1 MRLAFRDRS
10 SPPMPSPPSSS
21 TCSRTTTSY
30 SCRVRSASAKSSGD
44 EVSVIFAVVGHGT
57 EQLAGLQAGD
67 TVDDARPARPRL
79 QPQGRRQ
86 LHSCRRR
93 TRRALAN
100 LRRAKLA
107 EHDASFAT
115 AVFGYR
121 NDHFA
126 EEYVSRYA
134 DWSWSIDDAEGNV
147 VDLLNKLEQGDDLKA
162 LRSQADHFLSCGP
175 LPMMKAVA
183 DWAAE
188 RGIPAQLSMEQ
199 RMGCGYGTC
208 VLCTIDTVDGRLK
221 VCSDGPVFTREQLGW
236 GSDDEAQTTSP
247 RRAATT
253 TSTCM
258 SPVWK
263 HHTKGGR
270 SGMEESGRH
279 RLRHLPVRRRPL
291 VLRRQP
297 ARRRMHQGRLALTR
311 GKAIPRR
318 APPNRRPRTSTPWA
332 CRIPASTITWPRT
345 CPSSRPRA
353 RSSSQCRRTL
363 R

>member
-1 MRLAFRDRS
+1 MLMPRPFGVSEVRD
-10 SPPMPSPPSSS
+10 
-21 TCSRTTTSY
+21 
-30 SCRVRSASAKSSGD
+30 D
-44 EVSVIFAVVGHGT
+44 LVSVIFAVVGKGT
-57 EQLAGLQAGD
+57 QEFSRLHAGD
-67 TVDDARPARPRL
+67 RIDVLGPLGRGFNLKEDANYILVGGGLGVPPLIYAA
-79 QPQGRRQ
+79 Q
-86 LHSCRRR
+86 
-93 TRRALAN
+93 
-100 LRRAKLA
+100 KLA

-162 LRSQADHFLSCGP
+162 YDRKPIILSCGP

-236 GSDDEAQTTSP
+236 G
-247 RRAATT
+247 
-253 TSTCM
+253 
-258 SPVWK
+258 K
-263 HHTKGGR
+263 
-270 SGMEESGRH
+270 
-279 RLRHLPVRRRPL
+279 
-291 VLRRQP
+291 
-297 ARRRMHQGRLALTR
+297 
-311 GKAIPRR
+311 
-318 APPNRRPRTSTPWA
+318 
-332 CRIPASTITWPRT
+332 
-345 CPSSRPRA
+345 
-353 RSSSQCRRTL
+353 
-363 R
+363 

>member
-1 MRLAFRDRS
+1 M
-10 SPPMPSPPSSS
+10 
-21 TCSRTTTSY
+21 
-30 SCRVRSASAKSSGD
+30 SAADSAC
-44 EVSVIFAVVGHGT
+44 
-57 EQLAGLQAGD
+57 
-67 TVDDARPARPRL
+67 P
-79 QPQGRRQ
+79 
-86 LHSCRRR
+86 
-93 TRRALAN
+93 AN

-162 LRSQADHFLSCGP
+162 YDRKPIILSCGP

-236 GSDDEAQTTSP
+236 GSDDERKQPVRAGRRQPHQPVRAP
-247 RRAATT
+247 RVEA
-253 TSTCM
+253 
-258 SPVWK
+258 P
-263 HHTKGGR
+263 HQGGR

-279 RLRHLPVRRRPL
+279 RLRHLPVRCRPL

-297 ARRRMHQGRLALTR
+297 ARRRMHQGRLARTVGR
-311 GKAIPRR
+311 QSS
-318 APPNRRPRTSTPWA
+318 PRTAES
-332 CRIPASTITWPRT
+332 PAANINAVGLQNPGIDHYLAEDLPKLKAAGAFVISNVAGH
-345 CPSSRPRA
+345 CDDDYAAVVESSP
-353 RSSSQCRRTL
+353 T
-363 R
+363 

>member
-1 MRLAFRDRS
+1 MPAATFTPVDDVVSQATSAGFFPGRHAVDVTDERRLSDGVFRLTFRDGYIAAHAKAAQFVNLFS
-10 SPPMPSPPSSS
+10 HDSMMLMPRPFGVSE
-21 TCSRTTTSY
+21 
-30 SCRVRSASAKSSGD
+30 VRD
-44 EVSVIFAVVGHGT
+44 DLVSVIFAVVGKGT
-57 EQLAGLQAGD
+57 QEFSRLHAGD
-67 TVDDARPARPRL
+67 RIDVLGPLGRGFNLKEDANYILVGGGLGVPPLIYAA
-79 QPQGRRQ
+79 Q
-86 LHSCRRR
+86 
-93 TRRALAN
+93 
-100 LRRAKLA
+100 KLA

-162 LRSQADHFLSCGP
+162 YDRKPIILSCGP

-236 GSDDEAQTTSP
+236 G
-247 RRAATT
+247 
-253 TSTCM
+253 
-258 SPVWK
+258 K
-263 HHTKGGR
+263 
-270 SGMEESGRH
+270 
-279 RLRHLPVRRRPL
+279 
-291 VLRRQP
+291 
-297 ARRRMHQGRLALTR
+297 
-311 GKAIPRR
+311 
-318 APPNRRPRTSTPWA
+318 
-332 CRIPASTITWPRT
+332 
-345 CPSSRPRA
+345 
-353 RSSSQCRRTL
+353 
-363 R
+363 

>member
-1 MRLAFRDRS
+1 MNEKTIVTLKKGEGRAFKAGGLWIYDNEIES
-10 SPPMPSPPSSS
+10 IHG
-21 TCSRTTTSY
+21 TF
-30 SCRVRSASAKSSGD
+30 KNG
-44 EVSVIFAVVGHGT
+44 AVVT
-57 EQLAGLQAGD
+57 VQEQNGCPLGRGFNLKEDANYILVGGGLGVPPLIYAAQ
-67 TVDDARPARPRL
+67 
-79 QPQGRRQ
+79 
-86 LHSCRRR
+86 
-93 TRRALAN
+93 
-100 LRRAKLA
+100 KLA

-162 LRSQADHFLSCGP
+162 YDRKPIILSCGP

-236 GSDDEAQTTSP
+236 G
-247 RRAATT
+247 
-253 TSTCM
+253 
-258 SPVWK
+258 K
-263 HHTKGGR
+263 
-270 SGMEESGRH
+270 
-279 RLRHLPVRRRPL
+279 
-291 VLRRQP
+291 
-297 ARRRMHQGRLALTR
+297 
-311 GKAIPRR
+311 
-318 APPNRRPRTSTPWA
+318 
-332 CRIPASTITWPRT
+332 
-345 CPSSRPRA
+345 
-353 RSSSQCRRTL
+353 
-363 R
+363 

>member
-1 MRLAFRDRS
+1 MNETIVTLKKGEGRAFKAGGLWIYDNEIES
-10 SPPMPSPPSSS
+10 IHGPF
-21 TCSRTTTSY
+21 
-30 SCRVRSASAKSSGD
+30 KNG
-44 EVSVIFAVVGHGT
+44 AVVT
-57 EQLAGLQAGD
+57 VQEQNGCPLGRGFNLKEDANYILVGGGLGVPPLIYAAQ
-67 TVDDARPARPRL
+67 
-79 QPQGRRQ
+79 
-86 LHSCRRR
+86 
-93 TRRALAN
+93 
-100 LRRAKLA
+100 KLA

-162 LRSQADHFLSCGP
+162 YDRKPIILSCGP

-236 GSDDEAQTTSP
+236 G
-247 RRAATT
+247 
-253 TSTCM
+253 
-258 SPVWK
+258 K
-263 HHTKGGR
+263 
-270 SGMEESGRH
+270 
-279 RLRHLPVRRRPL
+279 
-291 VLRRQP
+291 
-297 ARRRMHQGRLALTR
+297 
-311 GKAIPRR
+311 
-318 APPNRRPRTSTPWA
+318 
-332 CRIPASTITWPRT
+332 
-345 CPSSRPRA
+345 
-353 RSSSQCRRTL
+353 
-363 R
+363 

>member
-1 MRLAFRDRS
+1 MTTFTPTHDVVAEATAAGFFPPRHNVEITQVTELTDRVMRLTFHDPFIASHAKPAQFVNLFTHDDFML
-10 SPPMPSPPSSS
+10 MPRPFGVSE
-21 TCSRTTTSY
+21 
-30 SCRVRSASAKSSGD
+30 VDGD

-57 EQLAGLQAGD
+57 EQLAGLQDGD
-67 TVDDARPARPRL
+67 TVDVLGPLGRGFNLKKDANYILVGGGLGVPPLIYAA
-79 QPQGRRQ
+79 Q
-86 LHSCRRR
+86 
-93 TRRALAN
+93 
-100 LRRAKLA
+100 KLA

-162 LRSQADHFLSCGP
+162 YDRKPIILSGGP

-183 DWAAE
+183 AWAAE

-236 GSDDEAQTTSP
+236 GE
-247 RRAATT
+247 
-253 TSTCM
+253 
-258 SPVWK
+258 
-263 HHTKGGR
+263 
-270 SGMEESGRH
+270 
-279 RLRHLPVRRRPL
+279 
-291 VLRRQP
+291 
-297 ARRRMHQGRLALTR
+297 
-311 GKAIPRR
+311 
-318 APPNRRPRTSTPWA
+318 
-332 CRIPASTITWPRT
+332 
-345 CPSSRPRA
+345 
-353 RSSSQCRRTL
+353 
-363 R
+363 